1 MSDKTIT
8 TLHPDVRERFLI
20 ENFDILSIQ
29 GSLESM
35 DCIFLQQ
42 IILMGRIA
50 SVVRDISNEARVNK
64 KLAAVEGVS
73 QLSKMMLDAQ
83 DLNQWIAERAHSI
96 GNFVEHGL
104 DATNGADA

>member
-42 IILMGRIA
+42 IILMGSDCICCSGHFER
-50 SVVRDISNEARVNK
+50 S
-64 KLAAVEGVS
+64 EG
-73 QLSKMMLDAQ
+73 Q
-83 DLNQWIAERAHSI
+83 
-96 GNFVEHGL
+96 
-104 DATNGADA
+104 